1 MNTARNFIFLITSIL
16 LLFDSTK
23 SFTQNLKICGHRGGF
38 YQNIP
43 ENSPTLFNHT
53 YKNTSSSPI
62 ILELDIRESLNGS
75 LFILHDTTLERTTTA
90 TGLLKTSSDSLLS
103 KTFLKNS
110 QGDIT
115 KIPIP
120 TFDEMLV
127 WLKNHP
133 NAWLMLDVKGGLWK
147 KVYDAVHQYKL
158 EARVLFLTFK
168 PEDTKEVFQLSSTTH
183 ISALIRNEDDWNSIQ
198 AFQPNF
204 KQLIAYIN
212 PQTPVSLISALKA
225 KGIRL
230 MADCSENAKNHPSPF
245 EPSFYLNLA
254 QTMQL
259 DIMITDYPVEVS
271 RIFAEKN
278 K

>member
-1 MNTARNFIFLITSIL
+1 MNTARNFIFLITSII
-16 LLFDSTK
+16 LLFSSIK

-75 LFILHDTTLERTTTA
+75 LFILHDTSLERTTTA
-90 TGLLKTSSDSLLS
+90 AGLLKTSSDSLLS

>member
-1 MNTARNFIFLITSIL
+1 MNTARNFIFLITSII
-16 LLFDSTK
+16 LLFSSIK

-90 TGLLKTSSDSLLS
+90 GGLLKTSSDSLLS

-168 PEDTKEVFQLSSTTH
+168 PEDTKEVFQLSPTTH

>member
-1 MNTARNFIFLITSIL
+1 MNTARNFIFLITSII
-16 LLFDSTK
+16 LLFSSIK

-90 TGLLKTSSDSLLS
+90 GGLLKTSSDSLLS

-204 KQLIAYIN
+204 KQLIAYVN
-212 PQTPVSLISALKA
+212 LQTPVSLISALKA

>member
-1 MNTARNFIFLITSIL
+1 MNTARNFIFLITSII
-16 LLFDSTK
+16 LLFSSIK

-75 LFILHDTTLERTTTA
+75 LFILHDTSLERTTTA

-168 PEDTKEVFQLSSTTH
+168 PEDTKEVFQLSPTTH

-204 KQLIAYIN
+204 KQLIAYVN
-212 PQTPVSLISALKA
+212 PQTPISLISALKA

>member
-1 MNTARNFIFLITSIL
+1 MNTARNFIFLITSII
-16 LLFDSTK
+16 LLFSSIK

-75 LFILHDTTLERTTTA
+75 LFILHDTSLERTTTA

-103 KTFLKNS
+103 KTFLKSS

-147 KVYDAVHQYKL
+147 KVYDAVHQYQL

-168 PEDTKEVFQLSSTTH
+168 PEDTKEVFQLSPTTH

-204 KQLIAYIN
+204 KQLIAYVN

>member
-1 MNTARNFIFLITSIL
+1 
-16 LLFDSTK
+16 
-23 SFTQNLKICGHRGGF
+23 
-38 YQNIP
+38 
-43 ENSPTLFNHT
+43 
-53 YKNTSSSPI
+53 
-62 ILELDIRESLNGS
+62 
-75 LFILHDTTLERTTTA
+75 
-90 TGLLKTSSDSLLS
+90 
-103 KTFLKNS
+103 
-110 QGDIT
+110 
-115 KIPIP
+115 
-120 TFDEMLV
+120 
-127 WLKNHP
+127 
-133 NAWLMLDVKGGLWK
+133 MLDVKGGLWK

-168 PEDTKEVFQLSSTTH
+168 PEDTKEVFQLSPTTH

-204 KQLIAYIN
+204 KQLIAYVN
-212 PQTPVSLISALKA
+212 PQTPVSVISALKA

>member
-1 MNTARNFIFLITSIL
+1 MNTARNFIFLITSII
-16 LLFDSTK
+16 LLFSSIK

-90 TGLLKTSSDSLLS
+90 GGLLKTSSDSLLS

-110 QGDIT
+110 QGGIT

-204 KQLIAYIN
+204 KQLIAYVN
-212 PQTPVSLISALKA
+212 PQTPISLISALKA

>member
-1 MNTARNFIFLITSIL
+1 MNTARNFIFLITSII
-16 LLFDSTK
+16 LLFSSIK

-75 LFILHDTTLERTTTA
+75 LFILHDTSLERTTTA

-230 MADCSENAKNHPSPF
+230 KADCSENAKNHPSPF

>member
-1 MNTARNFIFLITSIL
+1 MNTTRNFIFLIASTM
-16 LLFDSTK
+16 LLFNSIE
-23 SFTQNLKICGHRGGF
+23 SFTQNLKISGHRGGF
-38 YQNIP
+38 YQNFP
-43 ENSPTLFNHT
+43 ENSPPLFDYT
-53 YKNTSSSPI
+53 YQNASSSPI
-62 ILELDIRESLNGS
+62 ILELDIRENLNGN
-75 LFILHDTTLERTTTA
+75 LFILHDTSLDRTTTA
-90 TGLLKTSSDSLLS
+90 AGLLKTSSDSLLS
-103 KTFLKNS
+103 KVFLKNS
-110 QGDIT
+110 QGNISKT
-115 KIPIP
+115 SIP
-120 TFDEMLV
+120 TFNDMLV

-168 PEDTKEVFQLSSTTH
+168 PEDTKEVFQLSPTTH
-183 ISALIRNEDDWNSIQ
+183 VSALIRNEDDWNNIQ

-204 KQLIAYIN
+204 KQLIAYVS
-212 PQTPVSLISALKA
+212 PQTPVSLISALKT
-225 KGIRL
+225 KGVRL

>member
-1 MNTARNFIFLITSIL
+1 MNTARNFIFLITSII
-16 LLFDSTK
+16 LLFSSIK

-75 LFILHDTTLERTTTA
+75 LFILHDTSLERTTTA
-90 TGLLKTSSDSLLS
+90 AGLLKTSSDSLLS

-147 KVYDAVHQYKL
+147 KVYDAVHRYKL

-204 KQLIAYIN
+204 KQLIAYVN
-212 PQTPVSLISALKA
+212 PQTPVSVISALKA

-230 MADCSENAKNHPSPF
+230 IADCSENAKNHPSPF